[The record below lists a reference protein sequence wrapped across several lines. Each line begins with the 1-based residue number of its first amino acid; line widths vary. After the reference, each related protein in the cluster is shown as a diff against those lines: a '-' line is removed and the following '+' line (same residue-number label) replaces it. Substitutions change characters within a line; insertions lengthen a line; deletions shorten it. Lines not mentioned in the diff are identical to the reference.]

1 MAMLIGAWS
10 GEDKNLNGLLVVF
23 VLGSVLLILFYHVE
37 QVSFDDNGFTY
48 RNFLGVSH
56 RYDYAQIIKV
66 QEKEAYN
73 RFGAYA
79 LKDIILTVGARKIR
93 LQGNMDNLEH
103 FKICILFKCGNMV

>member
-10 GEDKNLNGLLVVF
+10 GEDKNLNGLLAVF

-56 RYDYAQIIKV
+56 RYAYAQIIKV
-66 QEKEAYN
+66 QKKEAYN

-93 LQGNMDNLEH
+93 LQGNM
-103 FKICILFKCGNMV
+103 V

>member
-1 MAMLIGAWS
+1 M
-10 GEDKNLNGLLVVF
+10 
-23 VLGSVLLILFYHVE
+23 ILFYHVE

-48 RNFLGVSH
+48 RNFLGVSY